1 MMMEILK
8 GKDVKDSRS
17 ELLHVDRL
25 YVYAIGTPSSSDVS
39 TSTISIYKWLL
50 MKIRLEVNLRHISVC
65 RDQIK
70 LGYAVCTLGTLD
82 S

>member
-8 GKDVKDSRS
+8 GKDVKYSRS

-25 YVYAIGTPSSSDVS
+25 YVYAIGTPSSSEDKVRS
-39 TSTISIYKWLL
+39 ESETYLSVPRPDQAWL
-50 MKIRLEVNLRHISVC
+50 C
-65 RDQIK
+65 RV
-70 LGYAVCTLGTLD
+70 YTWN